1 MTNKQ
6 VEQTTSEQKPKQKR
20 GFALLAPEDLQ
31 ELARQGGRASQANG
45 TANRWTSETAR
56 VAGRMGGSTISR
68 DREHMRAIGRKGG
81 AGKKDTAATKSRL
94 ERNQRTPLISRRRR
108 EP

>member
-6 VEQTTSEQKPKQKR
+6 VEEQKTKPKR
-20 GFALLAPEDLQ
+20 GFALLSPEHRR
-31 ELARQGGRASQANG
+31 EMARQGGLAAHADG

-81 AGKKDTAATKSRL
+81 AGKKGYRKEQVVEQPKDSAH
-94 ERNQRTPLISRRRR
+94 EQ
-108 EP
+108 E

>member
-68 DREHMRAIGRKGG
+68 DREHMRTIGRKGG
-81 AGKKDTAATKSRL
+81 TGKKGYR
-94 ERNQRTPLISRRRR
+94 RNKEQVVAQPKDSAH
-108 EP
+108 E

>member
-1 MTNKQ
+1 MSKKEITPEPAGA
-6 VEQTTSEQKPKQKR
+6 EQRPKQKR

-31 ELARQGGRASQANG
+31 ELARQGGRTSQANG

-81 AGKKDTAATKSRL
+81 AGKKGYRKEQVVEQPKDSAH
-94 ERNQRTPLISRRRR
+94 E
-108 EP
+108 

>member
-6 VEQTTSEQKPKQKR
+6 VEQTASEQKPKQKR
-20 GFALLAPEDLQ
+20 GFALLSPEHRR
-31 ELARQGGRASQANG
+31 EMARQGGLAAHADG

-81 AGKKDTAATKSRL
+81 AGKKGYR
-94 ERNQRTPLISRRRR
+94 RNKVQVVEQSKDSTDLTS
-108 EP
+108 

>member
-6 VEQTTSEQKPKQKR
+6 VEEQKTKPKR
-20 GFALLAPEDLQ
+20 GFALLSSEHRR
-31 ELARQGGRASQANG
+31 EMARQGGLAAHADG

-56 VAGRMGGSTISR
+56 VAGRMGGSTISC

-81 AGKKDTAATKSRL
+81 AGKKGYR
-94 ERNQRTPLISRRRR
+94 RNKQQVVEQPKDSAH
-108 EP
+108 E

>member
-1 MTNKQ
+1 MSKKESTPEP
-6 VEQTTSEQKPKQKR
+6 VGAEQRPKQKR

-31 ELARQGGRASQANG
+31 ELARQGGRTSQANG

-56 VAGRMGGSTISR
+56 EAGRMGGSTISR

-81 AGKKDTAATKSRL
+81 AGKKGYRL
-94 ERNQRTPLISRRRR
+94 NKEQVVEQSKDSAH
-108 EP
+108 EQE

>member
-1 MTNKQ
+1 MSKKESTPEPAGA
-6 VEQTTSEQKPKQKR
+6 EQRPKQKR

-81 AGKKDTAATKSRL
+81 AGKKGYSKEQVVEQPKDSAH
-94 ERNQRTPLISRRRR
+94 E
-108 EP
+108 

>member
-1 MTNKQ
+1 MSKKESTPEPAGA
-6 VEQTTSEQKPKQKR
+6 EQRPKQKR

-81 AGKKDTAATKSRL
+81 AGKKGYR
-94 ERNQRTPLISRRRR
+94 RNKVQVVEQSKDSTDLTS
-108 EP
+108 

>member
-1 MTNKQ
+1 MSKKESTPEPAGA
-6 VEQTTSEQKPKQKR
+6 EQRPKQKR

-31 ELARQGGRASQANG
+31 ELARQGGRTSQANG

-56 VAGRMGGSTISR
+56 EAGRMGGSIISR

-81 AGKKDTAATKSRL
+81 AGKKGYRRNK
-94 ERNQRTPLISRRRR
+94 ERVVAQPKDSAH
-108 EP
+108 E

>member
-6 VEQTTSEQKPKQKR
+6 VEQTTPEQKPKQKR

-81 AGKKDTAATKSRL
+81 AGKKGYR
-94 ERNQRTPLISRRRR
+94 RNKQQVVEQPKDSAH
-108 EP
+108 E